1 MKFSRNVTE
10 LSLHATWPWLVLA
23 LVLLGFAISYSTVRV
38 SQNSYRYLFVLDIT
52 QSMNVKDMELATV
65 AATRLEFAKS
75 AVESA
80 FRNLPCGSEAG
91 LAIFT
96 AHRTFV
102 MFTPVEICA
111 HYEALSD
118 MLEKVDW
125 RMAWAARSE
134 VAKGLYS
141 AIDAARQ
148 SEHETRLVFLTDG
161 HEAPPLH
168 KNIRP
173 AFRAEPGSVEGFIG
187 GIGGTVPSRIPH
199 LDEHG
204 NIAGYWSHD
213 EVMQIDIHSLGRAGT
228 EEHEA
233 MVGINIANIAR
244 RVALGQE
251 HLSSLREIHLNELA
265 TQTGLDYVHVD
276 SPLNFA
282 HSLLDEKYARRTLVL
297 SDMGWIPA
305 TLAVVCLIYC
315 FILVPRRGGPAS
327 AKRRSLQ
334 IV

>member
-1 MKFSRNVTE
+1 
-10 LSLHATWPWLVLA
+10 
-23 LVLLGFAISYSTVRV
+23 
-38 SQNSYRYLFVLDIT
+38 
-52 QSMNVKDMELATV
+52 
-65 AATRLEFAKS
+65 
-75 AVESA
+75 
-80 FRNLPCGSEAG
+80 
-91 LAIFT
+91 
-96 AHRTFV
+96 

-161 HEAPPLH
+161 HEAPPVH

-213 EVMQIDIHSLGRAGT
+213 EVMQIDIHSLGRAAT

-276 SPLNFA
+276 SPLNFT

-315 FILVPRRGGPAS
+315 FIVVPRRDGPAS